1 MVRYYVGVDW
11 ADQEHQV
18 CVIDEAGSKI
28 RQMKLAERVAEMTEF
43 GRWLDEQRGAGI
55 ELWASIEKP
64 EGRIVDFLLDHGV
77 VVYPVNPKALDRVR
91 DRYRV
96 SQSKSDAFD
105 AYVLADFLRTD
116 HGHLKALTPSSIEA
130 QEMKIVTRDH
140 LSLTRQKVRFLN
152 QLRITLKEYYAQPLE
167 AFSELDTPLA
177 LDFLKEYPTP
187 QALSKLSRKQ
197 WGVFAKEHR
206 LTQRRTEELW
216 QALQEPQLPV
226 PEHVVRAKAA
236 LVEVYVGQL
245 KPLVSALD
253 RYARE
258 IERFFA
264 DMPAADLVSGLPGAK
279 SGTLLPTLWA
289 ELGDAKERWES
300 FRHLQAQ
307 AGSVPV
313 TRASGKSHMVQ
324 FRFACNKRMR
334 YALHWLAFASLTQSE
349 WAKAYYQRQRARGHH
364 HNQALRALGA
374 KWLKII
380 FVIWRDHVPYD
391 ENYHLANIARQT
403 LRQAI

>member
-1 MVRYYVGVDW
+1 MRYYVGVDW
-11 ADQEHQV
+11 ADREHQV

-28 RQMKLAERVAEMTEF
+28 REMKVVEGVEEMAKF
-43 GRWLDEQRGAGI
+43 GRWLDERRGEGI

-77 VVYPVNPKALDRVR
+77 IVYPVNPKALDRVR
-91 DRYRV
+91 DRYRM
-96 SQSKSDAFD
+96 SHSKSDAFD

-116 HGHLKALTPSSIEA
+116 HGHLKALVPSSVAA
-130 QEMKIVTRDH
+130 QELKILTRDH
-140 LSLTRQKVRFLN
+140 LSLVRQKTRLQN
-152 QLRITLKEYYAQPLE
+152 QLRITLKAYYAEPLE
-167 AFSELDTPLA
+167 AFGELDTQLC

-187 QALSKLSRKQ
+187 QALAKLSRKQ

-206 LTQRRTEELW
+206 LTQKRTEELW
-216 QALQEPQLPV
+216 QALRKPQMPV
-226 PEHVVRAKAA
+226 PEHVVRAKAK
-236 LVEVYVGQL
+236 LVEVCVEQL
-245 KPLVSALD
+245 KPLVRAVA
-253 RYARE
+253 RYGQE

-264 DMPAADLVSGLPGAK
+264 RMPAAHLLAELPGGK

-289 ELGDAKERWES
+289 ELGDAPERWQS

-313 TRASGKSHMVQ
+313 TRSSGKSRFVQ

-334 YALHWLAFASLTQSE
+334 YAVHWLAFISLRRSE
-349 WAKAYYQRQRARGHH
+349 WAKAYYDTQRARGHSH
-364 HNQALRALGA
+364 PHALRALGA

-380 FVIWRDHVPYD
+380 FVICRHQVPYS
-391 ENYHLANIARQT
+391 EEHHLANIARQK
-403 LRQAI
+403 LRQAA